1 MEQGRDDSD
10 GQAMTTHANLA
21 HRASRGIIVTMSGL
35 WGRALLQMAAT
46 MVLAR
51 LLTPADFGLI
61 AMVAAIIGVAELV
74 RDFGMT
80 GAVIQAQDLSES
92 VWRSVVWLS
101 ILIGLALSTIVA
113 LCAPLIA
120 ALYGEP
126 QLVILTLV
134 MAPGIFLS
142 GLSMPLQARATREMR
157 FANLAVIDVVSM
169 GGSVVAGIVAAFL
182 GAGVWSLVIMGVT
195 GIVVR
200 LCMLWYIVRPS
211 FGRPRISREAWPL
224 ISTGGSIFGAE
235 LLGYAEKNID
245 NVIIGAQLGP
255 AVLGQYTRA
264 YSIFLLPLQQMNGPL
279 GRVALPVLSSL
290 RNDGDRYRKYI
301 RNATLVV
308 GYLTLP
314 TYAAAAGVAQPLIS
328 LLLGPGWEVAAV
340 IFGLLAI
347 AGFAQAIGAVR
358 TWLYISLG
366 HSHRQFA
373 YDLVARPIV
382 IAGYF
387 VGIAWGG
394 VYGLVITYAA
404 LSLIMLIPGFGF
416 AIRGTFVRA
425 GDIVGALPRPVFM
438 AILTFAASAITSG
451 LLDAPAILQ
460 VLAGAAAAAIV
471 VAPLFLFRQYR
482 TDIATLWGFVRQAR
496 RPKKSARPEVDLPA
510 RDGD

>member
-1 MEQGRDDSD
+1 
-10 GQAMTTHANLA
+10 MTAHANLA
-21 HRASRGIIVTMSGL
+21 HRASRGIVVTMSGL

-51 LLTPADFGLI
+51 LLSPADFGLI

-80 GAVIQAQDLSES
+80 GAIIQAQELSET
-92 VWRSVVWLS
+92 VWRSVMWLS
-101 ILIGLALSTIVA
+101 VLIGLVLSTIVA

-126 QLVILTLV
+126 ELVILTLV

-157 FANLAVIDVVSM
+157 FANLAVTDVVSM
-169 GGSVVAGIVAAFL
+169 GGSVIAGIIAAFF

-195 GIVVR
+195 GILVR
-200 LCMLWYIVRPS
+200 LCMLWLIVRPS
-211 FGRPRISREAWPL
+211 FGWPRISREAWPL

-235 LLGYAEKNID
+235 LLGYAEKNLD

-279 GRVALPVLSSL
+279 GRVALPVLSAL
-290 RNDGDRYRKYI
+290 REDADRYRKYI

-314 TYAAAAGVAQPLIS
+314 TYAAAAGVAGPLIS
-328 LLLGPGWEVAAV
+328 VLLGPGWEVAAV
-340 IFGLLAI
+340 IFSLLAI
-347 AGFAQAIGAVR
+347 AGFAQAIGSVR

-387 VGIAWGG
+387 IGIAWGG
-394 VYGLVITYAA
+394 VYGLVITYAT

-425 GDIVGALPRPVFM
+425 GDIVGSLPRPLVM
-438 AILTFAASAITSG
+438 AVLTFGGSAVISH
-451 LLDAPAILQ
+451 LFVAPPILQ
-460 VLAGAAAAAIV
+460 VLAGLAASAIL
-471 VAPLFLFRQYR
+471 VAPLFMLRPYR

-496 RPKKSARPEVDLPA
+496 RPKRPAQPQAELDA
-510 RDGD
+510 QGEN